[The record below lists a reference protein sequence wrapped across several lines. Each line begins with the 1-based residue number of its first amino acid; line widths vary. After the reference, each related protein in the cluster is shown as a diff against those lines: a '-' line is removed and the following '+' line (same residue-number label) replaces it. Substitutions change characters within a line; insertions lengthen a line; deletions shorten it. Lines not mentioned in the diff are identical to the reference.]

1 MLSRTFFCLA
11 GISGGAALAIAAVAI
26 PTRYSGAFPSTANIS
41 NISGTFT
48 GKALSLRGTG
58 RRGGTVAGQYSCSQ
72 VSETQTRCNGT
83 LRAVNGNYRD
93 RHILTITWA
102 GGRPVAMSGTH

>member
-1 MLSRTFFCLA
+1 MLLRSALYFA
-11 GISGGAALAIAAVAI
+11 GISGGAALAIAAVDI

-48 GKALSLRGTG
+48 GQALSLRGTG
-58 RRGGTVAGQYSCSQ
+58 RRGGMVAGQYTCARL
-72 VSETQTRCNGT
+72 SETQTRCSGT

-93 RHILTITWA
+93 RHIVTITWS
-102 GGRPVAMSGTH
+102 GGRPVAMSGAH